1 MSRPRREQ
9 RRCPLRLPTNRRYAL
24 REGPAPSAHRLAARP
39 KGLDREPGPSLR
51 ASLPRREPPP
61 SLRSGDYSRRE
72 LLGDG
77 GPTSPVSAFDSGHR
91 ESSETLGITLAARVV
106 SRSNRGRRRAP
117 RERSDC
123 AEIRRAVEG
132 RIRPSRLPVGRRPR
146 SRANREA
153 TVGGGYV
160 KSDIPPSPGRYLDRL
175 RQKPRMKSS
184 LRESGICRKRESS
197 SPMRRGPARYSHSR
211 YLGGRARIRSR
222 ISSGERVV

>member
-1 MSRPRREQ
+1 MAIPRRRRRRSQAMSRPRREQ

-132 RIRPSRLPVGRRPR
+132 RIRPSRSPVRRRRR
-146 SRANREA
+146 SHAIAKRRFRLSVRSGHQEFSEASGLKIAARE
-153 TVGGGYV
+153 V
-160 KSDIPPSPGRYLDRL
+160 S
-175 RQKPRMKSS
+175 
-184 LRESGICRKRESS
+184 
-197 SPMRRGPARYSHSR
+197 
-211 YLGGRARIRSR
+211 
-222 ISSGERVV
+222 